1 MKRVIKVRAL
11 TLDDRRKVEMTWGRT
26 PPRSRLPQR
35 AVSVRQSQEESIN
48 GRLSGRMGKS
58 RCTSLIWR
66 SICVVIALYYPA
78 RMYQAVVYKLSSVHA
93 LFISYSRT
101 RPNVFAKE

>member
-58 RCTSLIWR
+58 RCTSLI
-66 SICVVIALYYPA
+66 
-78 RMYQAVVYKLSSVHA
+78 
-93 LFISYSRT
+93 
-101 RPNVFAKE
+101 

>member
-48 GRLSGRMGKS
+48 RRLSGRMGKS